1 MGRVSRWILVG
12 TDMVNTLNE
21 LCKMNRAVDA
31 ASLKKTVSEELEA
44 NYKHREKK
52 DKLMLKM
59 GETLD
64 NVLLPLLGQNENN
77 PVYVAFNKAAEKLCD
92 DDLKID

>member
-1 MGRVSRWILVG
+1 
-12 TDMVNTLNE
+12 
-21 LCKMNRAVDA
+21 
-31 ASLKKTVSEELEA
+31 
-44 NYKHREKK
+44 
-52 DKLMLKM
+52 MLKM